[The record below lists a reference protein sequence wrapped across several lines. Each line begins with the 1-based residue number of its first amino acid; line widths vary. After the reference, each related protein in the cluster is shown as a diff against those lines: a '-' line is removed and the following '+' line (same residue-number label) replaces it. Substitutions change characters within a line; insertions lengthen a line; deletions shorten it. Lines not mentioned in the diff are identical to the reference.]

1 MKMKNIFLLLL
12 IFFFLLQG
20 ISSAEYY
27 KWEDENGNVNIT
39 DYPPPVK
46 SAKNIKVHKSENM
59 PDNASSSPENNQKQ
73 SGTAS
78 SGKANVETKKNN
90 EVILYMTSWCPYCK
104 RAADFFR
111 SRNIPF
117 TEYDIEKDRAAAARK
132 KQLDS
137 KGGVPFAIVNG
148 RQIHGY
154 SPGAYEKALQ

>member
-1 MKMKNIFLLLL
+1 MKNIFLLLL
-12 IFFFLLQG
+12 IFFFVFQG

-46 SAKNIKVHKSENM
+46 SAQNIKVHKSETK
-59 PDNASSSPENNQKQ
+59 DDASPSAESSPKQ
-73 SGTAS
+73 SGNTS
-78 SGKANVETKKNN
+78 SGKVNAETKKSN

-104 RAADFFR
+104 MAADFFR

-117 TEYDIEKDRAAAARK
+117 TEYDIEKDRAAAGRK

-137 KGGVPFAIVNG
+137 KSGVPFAIING
-148 RQIHGY
+148 QPIHGY

>member
-1 MKMKNIFLLLL
+1 MKNIFLLLL
-12 IFFFLLQG
+12 IFFFLFQG

-46 SAKNIKVHKSENM
+46 SAQNIEVHKSETK
-59 PDNASSSPENNQKQ
+59 DDASQSAESSPKQ
-73 SGTAS
+73 SGKPSPGNA
-78 SGKANVETKKNN
+78 KAETKKSN

-104 RAADFFR
+104 MAADFFR

-117 TEYDIEKDRAAAARK
+117 TEYDIEKDRAAAERK

-137 KGGVPFAIVNG
+137 KSGVPFAIING
-148 RQIHGY
+148 QPIHGY

>member
-1 MKMKNIFLLLL
+1 MKNIFLPLL
-12 IFFFLLQG
+12 IFFFLFQG

-46 SAKNIKVHKSENM
+46 SAKNIKVHKSE
-59 PDNASSSPENNQKQ
+59 PKSDDASPSTESGPKQ
-73 SGTAS
+73 SGKAS
-78 SGKANVETKKNN
+78 SINEKAETKKDN

-104 RAADFFR
+104 MAANFFR
-111 SRNIPF
+111 SRNISF
-117 TEYDIEKDRAAAARK
+117 TEYDIEKDRAAAERK

-137 KGGVPFAIVNG
+137 KGGVPFAIING
-148 RQIHGY
+148 QQIHGY

>member
-1 MKMKNIFLLLL
+1 MKNIFLPLL
-12 IFFFLLQG
+12 IFFFLFQG

-46 SAKNIKVHKSENM
+46 SAKNIKVHESENKA
-59 PDNASSSPENNQKQ
+59 DNQSSSPENNQKQ
-73 SGTAS
+73 SGKQS
-78 SGKANVETKKNN
+78 SGNAKAEAKKSN
-90 EVILYMTSWCPYCK
+90 EVILYITSWCPYCK
-104 RAADFFR
+104 MAADFFR

-117 TEYDIEKDRAAAARK
+117 TEYDIEKDRAAAERK

-137 KGGVPFAIVNG
+137 KSGVPFAIING
-148 RQIHGY
+148 QPIHGY